1 MNITKDIKY
10 IGVNDHEIDLFEGQY
25 IVPNGMAYNSYAI
38 VDEKIAIMD
47 SVDARFGQQWLKNI
61 ENALDGRKP
70 DYLVVQHM
78 EPDHSANIF
87 TFAEAYPDAVV
98 TIYDRFGKKLVEMK
112 GNEAWDGTYLGRKMP
127 ATDYWY
133 EIWIDEIRKKYVGHF
148 TLIND

>member
-1 MNITKDIKY
+1 MSSYEFVTEAPDF
-10 IGVNDHEIDLFEGQY
+10 EIPTL
-25 IVPNGMAYNSYAI
+25 VTPNGDGMN
-38 VDEKIAIMD
+38 
-47 SVDARFGQQWLKNI
+47 DAFI
-61 ENALDGRKP
+61 SD
-70 DYLVVQHM
+70 V
-78 EPDHSANIF
+78 I
-87 TFAEAYPDAVV
+87 AEAYPDAVV